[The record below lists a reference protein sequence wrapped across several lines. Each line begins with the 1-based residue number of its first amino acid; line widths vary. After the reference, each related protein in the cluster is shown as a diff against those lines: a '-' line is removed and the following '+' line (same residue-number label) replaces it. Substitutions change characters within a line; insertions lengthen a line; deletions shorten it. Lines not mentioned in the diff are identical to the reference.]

1 MKLLKRIASVML
13 SALLLQAAAVPAF
26 AKTNAEKEAK
36 RAEKVR
42 TQIAKLGT
50 GKDALVRI
58 ELRDKTKLEGYVS
71 EAGAES
77 FVVTNRAGVAT
88 TVAYPQ
94 VVKAKGNNLS
104 TGTKIAIG
112 IGVAAAI
119 VLLILWHEYS
129 ENEGG

>member
-1 MKLLKRIASVML
+1 MLKKICSVTL
-13 SALLLQAAAVPAF
+13 AALLLQVAAAPAL
-26 AKTNAEKEAK
+26 AKSAAEKESQ

-42 TQIAKLGT
+42 TKLAKLGT
-50 GKDALVRI
+50 GEDARVKL

-71 EAGAES
+71 EVGAES
-77 FVVTNRAGVAT
+77 FVITSRAGVAT

-94 VVKAKGNNLS
+94 VGKARGHNLS
-104 TGTKIAIG
+104 TGAKIG
-112 IGVAAAI
+112 IGVGIAVGI

>member
-1 MKLLKRIASVML
+1 MLKKVCSVIF
-13 SALLLQAAAVPAF
+13 SALLLQAAFVPAK
-26 AKTNAEKEAK
+26 AGTKAEKEAR

-42 TQIAKLGT
+42 TQLAKLGT
-50 GKDALVRI
+50 GKDALVRV

-77 FVVTNRAGVAT
+77 FVVVNKAGVAT
-88 TVAYPQ
+88 TVGYPQ
-94 VVKAKGNNLS
+94 VQKVGGNNLS
-104 TGTKIAIG
+104 TGAKIAIG
-112 IGVAAAI
+112 IGIGAAI

>member
-1 MKLLKRIASVML
+1 MKLLKRIASVVL
-13 SALLLQAAAVPAF
+13 STLLLQAAAVPAF
-26 AKTNAEKEAK
+26 SKTNAEKEAR

-42 TQIAKLGT
+42 AQIAKLGT

-77 FVVTNRAGVAT
+77 FVVTDKAGVAT

-94 VVKAKGNNLS
+94 VGKARGHNLS
-104 TGTKIAIG
+104 TGAKIG
-112 IGVAAAI
+112 IGVGIAVGI
-119 VLLILWHEYS
+119 FLLILWWDLAHDDS
-129 ENEGG
+129 